1 MQLND
6 TTNLYGIYQDIFYI
20 SHANLDSINY
30 VDLNRIINKYYLQ
43 LQEVVRAVNEN
54 FYQVS
59 ATADLV
65 IGDGSYT
72 FPDGTGTAP
81 AYEKIKSIWVAF
93 NPVDKTTPLASEYVR
108 CDIIDPDSI
117 SNPAYTFSSES
128 PKAMIFGKYFVLL
141 PLVTDV
147 TKYPVTDGVKMYY
160 IGEQTLLSLAT
171 DVPNIFPTF
180 HDAITEGALIDV
192 LYRLGD
198 EAGSKEYEAK
208 FERRLQEIKAYAS
221 SRIPPEI
228 GLVEGNTDNAGGW
241 CFPFGNMS
249 MS

>member
-1 MQLND
+1 MQYSNS
-6 TTNLYGIYQDIFYI
+6 TTLYGLVEDISFLAHSNIQSI
-20 SHANLDSINY
+20 SALD
-30 VDLNRIINKYYLQ
+30 LKRIINKYYLQ

-59 ATADLV
+59 ATSDLV
-65 IGDGSYT
+65 IGDGSYS

-93 NPVDKTTPLASEYVR
+93 QPVDKTTPLANEYRRV
-108 CDIIDPDSI
+108 DIIDPDSI
-117 SNPAYTFSSES
+117 SNPAYTFSPDS

-147 TKYPVTDGVKMYY
+147 TKFPVTDGVKMYY
-160 IGEQTLLSLAT
+160 IGEQVLLSADT

-198 EAGSKEYEAK
+198 EVGSKEYEAK
-208 FERRLQEIKAYAS
+208 FERRLEEIKAYAS
-221 SRIPPEI
+221 SRIPPEM
-228 GLVEGNTDNAGGW
+228 GLVEGQDDLGGW
-241 CFPFGNMS
+241 AFPFGNQS